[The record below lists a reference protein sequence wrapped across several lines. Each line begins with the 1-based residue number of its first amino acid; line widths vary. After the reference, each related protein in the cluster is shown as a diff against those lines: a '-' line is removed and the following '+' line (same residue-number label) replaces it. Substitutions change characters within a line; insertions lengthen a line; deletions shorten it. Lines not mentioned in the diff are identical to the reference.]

1 MSGSSAVSKS
11 CPCVSEHRFLHHSPN
26 TPTGT
31 SKGNIVIKK
40 EKKIKRKELAGL
52 QLLIKLDS
60 MHVDLRE
67 RNLVTTQGH
76 S

>member
-1 MSGSSAVSKS
+1 
-11 CPCVSEHRFLHHSPN
+11 L
-26 TPTGT
+26 
-31 SKGNIVIKK
+31 I
-40 EKKIKRKELAGL
+40 GL
-52 QLLIKLDS
+52 QLLINLDI